1 MRLAPMLLMLAV
13 HATLAVESES
23 PTPTPTK
30 PVPKPWHD
38 FDNPKPCTDFSFNS
52 EYPTEF
58 RKSGIPNGGLGWWAK
73 KFIPAGVV
81 LRLVEKHGA
90 GGRAFVTLPGFATA
104 ESVDLVERPAALA
117 GFEWDAGAR
126 VATVPLR
133 PFGIVSLR
141 LRAEAGS

>member
-1 MRLAPMLLMLAV
+1 MPHDGDRRSAGAAGVDAEAESFAERLMVRRLGSSEASAGGVSEIRPIG
-13 HATLAVESES
+13 VEVDGPGAIEMSAL
-23 PTPTPTK
+23 K
-30 PVPKPWHD
+30 PAED
-38 FDNPKPCTDFSFNS
+38 GD
-52 EYPTEF
+52 
-58 RKSGIPNGGLGWWAK
+58 
-73 KFIPAGVV
+73 GVV

-104 ESVDLVERPAALA
+104 ASVDLVERPAALA

-141 LRAEAGS
+141 LRAEAGA